1 MRTGSIVLLVS
12 GLMAISTFSWG
23 QKVEAGLM
31 VGTSY
36 YLGDLN
42 PTTHFLNPEPAY
54 GGFARYNFNPHISG
68 RFSFLYMQAGGT
80 DETSPYD
87 ITPPDLYIFQS
98 TIMEAALQ
106 LEVNF
111 LPFEAGNPKTRYS
124 PYIFG
129 GIGGF
134 NFTPEEDDVNI
145 IVWDPAELA
154 IVNDP
159 DQDLYKNYSYS
170 YVFGIGL
177 KYHINR
183 YLTGGIEWGMRY
195 TGTDY
200 IDQVSMKGNPKNN
213 DWYSF
218 AGLSVSIRF
227 KDRSRAICPY

>member
-12 GLMAISTFSWG
+12 GLMAISTISWG

-54 GGFARYNFNPHISG
+54 GGFARYNLSPHISG
-68 RFSFLYMQAGGT
+68 RFSLFYMTVGGT
-80 DETSPYD
+80 ANQSPYRD
-87 ITPPDLYIFQS
+87 SLPDFEFQS
-98 TIMEAALQ
+98 GIMEASLIA
-106 LEVNF
+106 EVNF
-111 LPFEAGNPKTRYS
+111 LPFEAGNPKTKYS

-129 GIGGF
+129 GVGGLLF
-134 NFTPEEDDVNI
+134 DYSADTDTSVLTSDDLNI
-145 IVWDPAELA
+145 FG
-154 IVNDP
+154 DP
-159 DQDLYKNYSYS
+159 DTFNLSYAGI
-170 YVFGIGL
+170 FGVGF
-177 KYHINR
+177 KFHITR
-183 YLTGGIEWGMRY
+183 YLSGGIEWGMRY
-195 TGTDY
+195 TFSDY
-200 IDQVSMKGNPKNN
+200 LDLVSYRGNPKNN